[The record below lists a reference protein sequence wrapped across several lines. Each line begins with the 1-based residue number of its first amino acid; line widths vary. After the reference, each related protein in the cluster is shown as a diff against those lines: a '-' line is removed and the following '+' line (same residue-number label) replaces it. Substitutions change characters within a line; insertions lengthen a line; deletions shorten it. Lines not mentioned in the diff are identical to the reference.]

1 MLRRACFL
9 FVLSAALLSG
19 SGKTADAQGWT
30 FTETVSH
37 SGPGPC
43 IPYPQLPPLV
53 YNTKDACEYNRS
65 AELSN
70 NGDDWSAYGDGSCI
84 LIITC
89 TPCVGSDIGGPG
101 TSGSGG
107 STILGDPGAVSIT
120 GLLTGNA
127 LFSPH
132 DTRDIES
139 WVSDYMQRMKSMGI
153 TGDGMN
159 MITSGDV
166 PLTGNPGFDK
176 FYTEQMMQF
185 QKPEQG
191 GTVYLKEGQETID
204 PNDLKDTGKGSV
216 DPKNVTAGLGTVAA
230 ISSVNQWYHLE
241 PLSNGGIPPV
251 PVSNNDPNVRY
262 EHPRIEA
269 AREAGITLAGWLP
282 DGAAYPGIL
291 AVNIWAENAKAI
303 QDIRDGNAPQDAWT
317 SISNAYQNSLTDIT
331 NQAVGDVQGKLVDK
345 ALDIISPVKGFSELV
360 SGASDLNGKWQDLGG
375 EVAGGEGD
383 GIFGNITKAALWLG
397 QTPSGS
403 GL

>member
-19 SGKTADAQGWT
+19 SGKTAKAQGWT
-30 FTETVSH
+30 FTESVQQTGS
-37 SGPGPC
+37 C
-43 IPYPQLPPLV
+43 IPYVPFPFIV
-53 YNTKDACEYNRS
+53 YATREACEYNRQ
-65 AELSN
+65 AEIN
-70 NGDDWSAYGDGSCI
+70 NTEGWDTWEGTCI
-84 LIITC
+84 TIITC

-101 TSGSGG
+101 TSVSG
-107 STILGDPGAVSIT
+107 STILGDPGEVSIT

-132 DTRDIES
+132 DTRDIEN

-166 PLTGNPGFDK
+166 PITGNPGFDK
-176 FYTEQMMQF
+176 FYTEQIMQF

-191 GTVYLKEGQETID
+191 GTVYLNEGQETID
-204 PNDLKDTGKGSV
+204 PNDLKDTGTGIT
-216 DPKNVTAGLGTVAA
+216 DPKNTTAGLGTVAA
-230 ISSVNQWYHLE
+230 ISSLNQWYHME

-397 QTPSGS
+397 QAPSGT

>member
-19 SGKTADAQGWT
+19 SGKTANAQGWT
-30 FTETVSH
+30 FTESVQQTGS
-37 SGPGPC
+37 C
-43 IPYPQLPPLV
+43 IPYVPFPFIV
-53 YNTKDACEYNRS
+53 YATREACEYNRQ
-65 AELSN
+65 AEIN
-70 NGDDWSAYGDGSCI
+70 NTEGWDTWEGTCI
-84 LIITC
+84 TIVTC
-89 TPCVGSDIGGPG
+89 TPCVGSDIGGLG

-107 STILGDPGAVSIT
+107 NTILGDPGAVSIT

-166 PLTGNPGFDK
+166 PITGNPGFDK

-191 GTVYLKEGQETID
+191 GTVYLNEGQETID
-204 PNDLKDTGKGSV
+204 PNDLKDTGKGIT
-216 DPKNVTAGLGTVAA
+216 DPKNATAGLGTVVA
-230 ISSVNQWYHLE
+230 ISSLNQWYHME

-251 PVSNNDPNVRY
+251 PVSNSDPNVRY

-282 DGAAYPGIL
+282 DGAAYPG
-291 AVNIWAENAKAI
+291 
-303 QDIRDGNAPQDAWT
+303 
-317 SISNAYQNSLTDIT
+317 SLR
-331 NQAVGDVQGKLVDK
+331 
-345 ALDIISPVKGFSELV
+345 
-360 SGASDLNGKWQDLGG
+360 
-375 EVAGGEGD
+375 
-383 GIFGNITKAALWLG
+383 
-397 QTPSGS
+397 
-403 GL
+403 

>member
-1 MLRRACFL
+1 MLRRAYFL
-9 FVLSAALLSG
+9 FVLSVALLSG

-70 NGDDWSAYGDGSCI
+70 NGDDWSVYADGSCI

-89 TPCVGSDIGGPG
+89 TPCVGSDIGSPG
-101 TSGSGG
+101 GTGSGG

-176 FYTEQMMQF
+176 FYTEQMMRF

-191 GTVYLKEGQETID
+191 GTVYLNEGQETID
-204 PNDLKDTGKGSV
+204 PNDLKGTGKGNTVPNNS
-216 DPKNVTAGLGTVAA
+216 TAGLGIVVA
-230 ISSVNQWYHLE
+230 ISSANQWYHLE

-331 NQAVGDVQGKLVDK
+331 NQAVGDVQGKVVDK
-345 ALDIISPVKGFSELV
+345 ALEIISPVKGFAELV
-360 SGASDLNGKWQDLGG
+360 SGASDINGKWQDLGG

-397 QTPSGS
+397 QTPSGT

>member
-1 MLRRACFL
+1 MLRRALFL
-9 FVLSAALLSG
+9 FVFSAALLSG

-30 FTETVSH
+30 FTESVQQTGS
-37 SGPGPC
+37 C
-43 IPYPQLPPLV
+43 IPYVPFPFIV
-53 YNTKDACEYNRS
+53 YATREACEYNRQ
-65 AELSN
+65 AEIN
-70 NGDDWSAYGDGSCI
+70 NTDGWDTWEGTCTTI
-84 LIITC
+84 VTC
-89 TPCVGSDIGGPG
+89 TPCVGSDIGAPG
-101 TSGSGG
+101 TSGSG
-107 STILGDPGAVSIT
+107 SSILGDPGEVSIT

-132 DTRDIES
+132 DIKDIEN
-139 WVSDYMQRMKSMGI
+139 WVNDYMQRMKSMGI
-153 TGDGMN
+153 TDDGLN
-159 MITSGDV
+159 LITSGDV
-166 PLTGNPGFDK
+166 PLTGNAGFDK
-176 FYTEQMMQF
+176 FYTEQMLQF

-204 PNDLKDTGKGSV
+204 PNDLKGTGKQNTI
-216 DPKNVTAGLGTVAA
+216 PQNTTAGLGTVVALA
-230 ISSVNQWYHLE
+230 SANQWYHLE

-251 PVSNNDPNVRY
+251 PVSNNDPNARY

-291 AVNIWAENAKAI
+291 AVNIWSENAKAI

-331 NQAVGDVQGKLVDK
+331 NQAIGDVQGKMFDK
-345 ALDIISPVKGFSELV
+345 TLEIISPVKGFAELA
-360 SGASDLNGKWQDLGG
+360 SGATDINGKWQDLGG

-397 QTPSGS
+397 QAPSGN

>member
-1 MLRRACFL
+1 M
-9 FVLSAALLSG
+9 
-19 SGKTADAQGWT
+19 
-30 FTETVSH
+30 
-37 SGPGPC
+37 
-43 IPYPQLPPLV
+43 V
-53 YNTKDACEYNRS
+53 YYTKDACEYNRQ

-70 NGDDWSAYGDGSCI
+70 NGDDWSVYGDGSCI

-89 TPCVGSDIGGPG
+89 TPCVGSDIGTGPAGSAG
-101 TSGSGG
+101 TAFPGNP
-107 STILGDPGAVSIT
+107 GDVSIT

-132 DTRDIES
+132 DTREIES
-139 WVSDYMQRMKSMGI
+139 WINDYLQRNRSMGI
-153 TGDGMN
+153 PVEGMN
-159 MITSGDV
+159 FITSGDV
-166 PLTGNPGFDK
+166 PLTGNAGFDK
-176 FYTEQMMQF
+176 FYTEQMLQF

-191 GTVYLKEGQETID
+191 GDVYLNEGQETID
-204 PNDLKDTGKGSV
+204 PSDLKGTGKV
-216 DPKNVTAGLGTVAA
+216 NTVPDNKTAGMGTVVAL
-230 ISSVNQWYHLE
+230 SSANQWYHLE

-317 SISNAYQNSLTDIT
+317 SISNAYQNSVTDIT
-331 NQAVGDVQGKLVDK
+331 KQAVGDVQGKLTDK
-345 ALDIISPVKGFSELV
+345 ALDIISPVKGFSELA
-360 SGASDLNGKWQDLGG
+360 SGASDLSGKWQDLGG
-375 EVAGGEGD
+375 EVAGGEGA
-383 GIFGNITKAALWLG
+383 GIFGNISKAALWLG
-397 QTPSGS
+397 QAPSGT